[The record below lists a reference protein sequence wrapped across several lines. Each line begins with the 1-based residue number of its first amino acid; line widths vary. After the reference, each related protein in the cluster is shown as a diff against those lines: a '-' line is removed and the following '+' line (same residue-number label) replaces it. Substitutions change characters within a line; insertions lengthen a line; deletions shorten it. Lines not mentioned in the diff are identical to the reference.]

1 MTLSISI
8 LLVFYPYSAD
18 DVYGYL
24 TAQCPTGNWL
34 GEGGGS
40 GSGSGSNDNDNGG
53 YDDDGSN
60 YDYSYL
66 SAPRYGKVKDYGY
79 SCDRCVCYTDGTGC
93 DCDDQDE
100 WRALMNVASY
110 GPATVCLD
118 ASAWQ
123 DYGGGIMTSDSGCS
137 AQFLD
142 MNHCVQAVGY
152 AFTDGSDDGGGGRR
166 GLGRRGAERKRERA
180 KWQRGRRTEAGLLDH
195 TEPVVVQLGH
205 ERVHLPRHGGEHV
218 RRVERHDPGVC
229 LKGEAEPDSCRFSI
243 LCLLR
248 QKVEGDIGPGFPV
261 VNS

>member
-123 DYGGGIMTSDSGCS
+123 DYGGGDHDVRFGM
-137 AQFLD
+137 
-142 MNHCVQAVGY
+142 
-152 AFTDGSDDGGGGRR
+152 
-166 GLGRRGAERKRERA
+166 LG
-180 KWQRGRRTEAGLLDH
+180 
-195 TEPVVVQLGH
+195 PVLGH
-205 ERVHLPRHGGEHV
+205 EPLRSGRRVRVHGRV
-218 RRVERHDPGVC
+218 RRRG
-229 LKGEAEPDSCRFSI
+229 GGTSRFGTT
-243 LCLLR
+243 R
-248 QKVEGDIGPGFPV
+248 G
-261 VNS
+261 